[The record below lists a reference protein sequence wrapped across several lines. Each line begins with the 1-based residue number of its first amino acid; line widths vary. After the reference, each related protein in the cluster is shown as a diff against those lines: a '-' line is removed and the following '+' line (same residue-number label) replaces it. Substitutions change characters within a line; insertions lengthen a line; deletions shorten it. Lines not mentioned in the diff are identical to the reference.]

1 MNLLIKTLHGEL
13 MTISLPHDL
22 ITAIRY
28 IYEPAGMKLTSA
40 VFSEAESIEYGAC
53 RFGINGHN
61 IVFRVAKITPTKIGQ
76 FVTIWKRPIVGGEI
90 APLDISDGVTFV
102 IISVSDEIHRGQFI
116 FDRKILVAKDIMSHD
131 GKGGKRGI
139 RVYPPWTNPVA
150 KAALKTQQWQL
161 QYFLPIAINGA
172 VDLVRVSELFSEL
185 SPK

>member
-1 MNLLIKTLHGEL
+1 
-13 MTISLPHDL
+13 MTISLPHEL
-22 ITAIRY
+22 ISAIRY

-40 VFSEAESIEYGAC
+40 AFSESESIEYGAC

-61 IVFRVAKITPTKIGQ
+61 TVFRVAKITPTKIGQ
-76 FVTIWKRPIVGGEI
+76 FVTIWKRPTVRGEI
-90 APLDISDGVTFV
+90 APLDVSDGVTFV

-116 FDRKILVAKDIMSHD
+116 FDREILVAKDIMSRD

-161 QYFLPIAINGA
+161 QYFLPIAINGG
-172 VDLVRVSELFSEL
+172 VDLARVLELFSCL
-185 SPK
+185 A